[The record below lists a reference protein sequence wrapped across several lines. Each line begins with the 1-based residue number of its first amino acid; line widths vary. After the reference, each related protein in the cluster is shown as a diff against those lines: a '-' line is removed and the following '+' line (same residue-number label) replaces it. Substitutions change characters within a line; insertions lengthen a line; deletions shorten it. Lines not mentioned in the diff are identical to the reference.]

1 MLEREDANVDNP
13 WNCSNFQIPVLFPRR
28 VVVVP
33 FASDRQ
39 LSVKADVSMVLII
52 RGPNNF
58 VALLD
63 DSLIPPHHL
72 HVGLYEGN
80 VSILP
85 LGSLDSIVVGSIQGP
100 GSWSGDIFL
109 NVELNGG
116 PTKFAANLLGSPLV
130 LSVYVVVVG
139 NSVLSR
145 KFDERR

>member
-72 HVGLYEGN
+72 HIGLNEGD
-80 VSILP
+80 VSIP
-85 LGSLDSIVVGSIQGP
+85 PPGSPESIVVRAIQRPGP
-100 GSWSGDIFL
+100 QPGDIFL
-109 NVELNGG
+109 DVKLNVGA
-116 PTKFAANLLGSPLV
+116 TIFSANLLGPPFV
-130 LSVYVVVVG
+130 FGVYVVVIG
-139 NSVLSR
+139 NGVFARELT
-145 KFDERR
+145 E